1 LQLSQIIKQALE
13 TQQEKFNTLVDDAR
27 NLLCKE
33 NGKVGNLNVT
43 GRFVKLNPV
52 GEALIVGDLHGDLES
67 LFTILKKTDIIQKM
81 NQNINVFSIFLGD
94 YGDRGEYSKEVYY
107 VILKLKMAFPEQVIL
122 MRGNHEGPSDLLA
135 SPHDL
140 PLEFQMKFGERWEE
154 TYLKIRSLFNCLY
167 NAVVVEKHYLLIHGG
182 LPTQAS
188 KVDDLAFAHETHPK
202 ETFLEEILWSD
213 PTDMIKEACSS
224 PRGAGKLFGMAVT
237 DRILKKFNVKLC
249 IRGHEPCHEGFKIDH
264 NGKILTLFSRKGAP
278 YFNASGAY
286 LFLNLQQEFNDA
298 NQLISFLHKF

>member
-1 LQLSQIIKQALE
+1 L
-13 TQQEKFNTLVDDAR
+13 
-27 NLLCKE
+27 
-33 NGKVGNLNVT
+33 
-43 GRFVKLNPV
+43 
-52 GEALIVGDLHGDLES
+52 
-67 LFTILKKTDIIQKM
+67 

-140 PLEFQMKFGERWEE
+140 PLEFQMKFGERWEK

-202 ETFLEEILWSD
+202 ETFLE
-213 PTDMIKEACSS
+213 
-224 PRGAGKLFGMAVT
+224 
-237 DRILKKFNVKLC
+237 
-249 IRGHEPCHEGFKIDH
+249 
-264 NGKILTLFSRKGAP
+264 
-278 YFNASGAY
+278 
-286 LFLNLQQEFNDA
+286 
-298 NQLISFLHKF
+298 